1 VSEATFLDLAE
12 LRQRY
17 LKGGLDEDNTAENPF
32 KQFEIWFKQAQ
43 EADLLEPNA
52 MSLSTVDAQG
62 QPSLRTVLLKQ
73 FDTDGFV
80 FFTNYQSEKSKQIMQ
95 NPRVALLFPWL
106 ALERQV
112 KVLGKAE
119 KISLAQ
125 SMKYFASRPKGS
137 QIGAWV
143 SQQSQVVSSK
153 QVLLSQFEKM
163 KQKFQ
168 SGEVPFPDFW
178 GGYRVVPHQI
188 EFWQGGD
195 NRLHDRICYDRKA
208 GENRWLKQRLAP

>member
-168 SGEVPFPDFW
+168 SGEVPFPDVW

>member
-95 NPRVALLFPWL
+95 NPRVPLLFPWL

-195 NRLHDRICYDRKA
+195 NRLHDRICYDRQA

>member
-80 FFTNYQSEKSKQIMQ
+80 FFTIIK
-95 NPRVALLFPWL
+95 
-106 ALERQV
+106 V
-112 KVLGKAE
+112 KN
-119 KISLAQ
+119 Q
-125 SMKYFASRPKGS
+125 
-137 QIGAWV
+137 
-143 SQQSQVVSSK
+143 
-153 QVLLSQFEKM
+153 
-163 KQKFQ
+163 
-168 SGEVPFPDFW
+168 
-178 GGYRVVPHQI
+178 
-188 EFWQGGD
+188 
-195 NRLHDRICYDRKA
+195 NRLCKIRGWHCCSPGWR
-208 GENRWLKQRLAP
+208 

>member
-1 VSEATFLDLAE
+1 VSEATFLHLAE

>member
-1 VSEATFLDLAE
+1 MSEATFLDLAE